1 MDSGSRFLSTIAPSG
16 EVDAGD
22 ELNEDEIL
30 WTDDNF
36 NAGQQLHP
44 PPTKQQHRRSVSFHH
59 TNTGILAAL
68 PEINSRI
75 PVLYRKPSISSPV
88 KAVPRERDNSGD
100 YLSTQSMP
108 ARKLRQSAPMKVPIM
123 SIAISKQRNSR
134 LKEEYEYSNG
144 GGAGDDEM
152 MMLPPHEIVARGCLQ
167 SSGSMMEG
175 AGRTLKGRDL
185 RQVRNAVF
193 RQTGFLD

>member
-134 LKEEYEYSNG
+134 LKEE
-144 GGAGDDEM
+144 GAGDDEM